1 MTSAILRDFLSETLM
16 KKLLNALVLTGLV
29 GVPAA
34 ALAED
39 SPHSLS
45 GNVTLTSNYI
55 FRGISQT
62 GGDPAIQGGLD
73 YTHSS
78 GFYLGTWASN
88 VGWIEDFQGYD
99 SGNVE
104 IDLYGGFRG
113 NIGASDFTFDVGA
126 IQYMYPGDENPDPTV
141 AEADTTEIY
150 GGLGWKW
157 FGVKYSY
164 YLSDEVFGFGNAD
177 GSYYLGLTGS
187 LPVGETGLT
196 LGASWGTFNFEN
208 NGDYDY
214 DDWSVSAAYD
224 MGKMS
229 KVTEGVTVGMK
240 YTDTNADSVWTDAN
254 GEFLGDDAFTVW
266 ISKAL

>member
-1 MTSAILRDFLSETLM
+1 M
-16 KKLLNALVLTGLV
+16 KKLVHALVLTGLV
-29 GVPAA
+29 GMP
-34 ALAED
+34 ALAVAAEEE
-39 SPHSLS
+39 SPHSIS
-45 GNVTLTSNYI
+45 ANVTLASDYI

-99 SGNVE
+99 RGNME

-113 NIGASDFTFDVGA
+113 NIGATDFTFDVGA
-126 IQYMYPGDENPDPTV
+126 IQYWYPGDRNGATN
-141 AEADTTEIY
+141 ADTTEIY

-164 YLSDEVFGFGNAD
+164 YLSDEVFGFADAD
-177 GSYYLGLTGS
+177 GSYYLALTGS

-196 LGASWGTFNFEN
+196 LGASWGTFTFEN
-208 NGDYDY
+208 NPAQDY
-214 DDWSVSAAYD
+214 DDWSISATYD
-224 MGKMS
+224 MGKLG
-229 KVTEGVTVGMK
+229 KLGEGITAGMK
-240 YTDTNADSVWTDAN
+240 YTDTNAEEIPWTETLTADPQ
-254 GEFLGDDAFTVW
+254 FLGDSAFTVW
-266 ISKAL
+266 VTKAF